1 MKNLKRFSA
10 LVFIIFLSEY
20 ASSQAFAYPI
30 DGYAET
36 GIRRLER
43 ARLISQKEMKGNPLP
58 PGALKK
64 IEDIKLNLLGIK
76 LDYGSA
82 FTPDA
87 ELQKRIDALFLKKNP
102 NYAFAVLDI
111 TPGRARRFAAR
122 KAEHISAPGSVGK
135 LAIAAGLFTELKNL
149 FPKDIDK
156 RRDLLKNRIVK
167 ADQWIIS
174 NHHEV
179 PVFNMETRAF
189 SARRVVIGDTFTL
202 YEWADHMLSA
212 SSNASASIVWK
223 EVILM
228 RAFGK
233 YYPPSEEDEAKF
245 FKETPKGML
254 KELALTVV
262 NEPLRTMGIAEN
274 QWQLGSFFTSTG
286 KKIIPGAKSYATP
299 LAFLVFLLRMEEGN
313 IVDKWSSLELKRF
326 LYMTVRRIRYVSSE
340 KLKDAAVYFKSG
352 SQYKCRPEPGY
363 SCGKYMGNAEN
374 HLNAVAVIEHTDGTI
389 YMIALMS
396 NVLKKN
402 SALDHNQIATEVD
415 IVIRGN

>member
-1 MKNLKRFSA
+1 
-10 LVFIIFLSEY
+10 
-20 ASSQAFAYPI
+20 
-30 DGYAET
+30 
-36 GIRRLER
+36 
-43 ARLISQKEMKGNPLP
+43 
-58 PGALKK
+58 
-64 IEDIKLNLLGIK
+64 
-76 LDYGSA
+76 
-82 FTPDA
+82 
-87 ELQKRIDALFLKKNP
+87 
-102 NYAFAVLDI
+102 
-111 TPGRARRFAAR
+111 
-122 KAEHISAPGSVGK
+122 
-135 LAIAAGLFTELKNL
+135 
-149 FPKDIDK
+149 
-156 RRDLLKNRIVK
+156 
-167 ADQWIIS
+167 
-174 NHHEV
+174 
-179 PVFNMETRAF
+179 METRAF
-189 SARRVVIGDTFTL
+189 SARRVIIGDTFTL

-262 NEPLRTMGIAEN
+262 NEPIRTMGIAEN

-326 LYMTVRRIRYVSSE
+326 LYMTVRRIRYISSE

-363 SCGKYMGNAEN
+363 SCGKHMGNAEN
-374 HLNAVAVIEHTDGTI
+374 HMNAVAVIEHSDGTI

-402 SALDHNQIATEVD
+402 SASDHNQIATEVD